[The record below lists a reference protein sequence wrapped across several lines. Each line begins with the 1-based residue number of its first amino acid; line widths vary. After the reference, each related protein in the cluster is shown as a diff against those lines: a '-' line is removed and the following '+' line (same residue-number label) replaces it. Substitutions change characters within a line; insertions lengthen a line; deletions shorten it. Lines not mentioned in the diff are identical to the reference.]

1 MFFLDQTYLCVIR
14 HVCPDTVLALYEAGG
29 EQGSGPLRLLRGGVP
44 PGMPLVRP
52 TLHCSAFLVAPGQS
66 PPARCHHPAGPS
78 ETLPGVGGGG
88 SDGPH
93 HAGPLRTRG
102 PGRACGWGPPSVPL
116 LSCSPGLERL
126 ESLKYTKLGGPKS
139 WKLRKPPVLR
149 APPSGGLCG
158 ADPINIC
165 NSPPCAL
172 CSLNYCPAASPRARN
187 LWSWWGWPLVSMVFI
202 VIPVHM

>member
-1 MFFLDQTYLCVIR
+1 MSGLPSTAVPSWWHLGSPPQ
-14 HVCPDTVLALYEAGG
+14 
-29 EQGSGPLRLLRGGVP
+29 QGATTLRGPLKPCLGW
-44 PGMPLVRP
+44 
-52 TLHCSAFLVAPGQS
+52 
-66 PPARCHHPAGPS
+66 
-78 ETLPGVGGGG
+78 GGG

-187 LWSWWGWPLVSMVFI
+187 LWSWWGWPLLSLGSAGHKVVAFDSAYSKEGLCGWYSGLLPTLFYFCFED
-202 VIPVHM
+202 

>member
-1 MFFLDQTYLCVIR
+1 
-14 HVCPDTVLALYEAGG
+14 
-29 EQGSGPLRLLRGGVP
+29 
-44 PGMPLVRP
+44 MPLVRP

-78 ETLPGVGGGG
+78 ETLPGGAAGLTVPVMQDHSGPGAQAGPVGGA
-88 SDGPH
+88 H
-93 HAGPLRTRG
+93 LL
-102 PGRACGWGPPSVPL
+102 C
-116 LSCSPGLERL
+116 LSCPPGLERL